1 MLERA
6 SGRLESA
13 GRRVFRDSNGVIRSR
28 RPLNPRLWRYSGA
41 ITDLPHWVIPL
52 LQQPDQRTLY
62 TQSTTPTTDGV
73 PRSSRAPVL
82 DFLYPQKAREFA
94 VSRSLHSHQRPI
106 LRRKKVGPSSG
117 RCYATIP
124 RNPYQDADLGD
135 WSPSYSTGRPEE
147 DALLKDARGSL
158 QTLLNSNGER
168 NYHEAWRLYCAA
180 GYPRNLIPD
189 LLGYLCH
196 SKKPFDHGKSKRLFE
211 TLPIKDRTH
220 ADYLY
225 MTISYGNANN
235 LPDMRRTMQQA
246 LDKRIGSPSWGFAFA
261 QFLNKQLFVEALELW
276 YVRPKSL
283 KKGWIDRVAP
293 YLDASTLP
301 QTMVN
306 LATLI
311 KHKKIRGPA
320 REFLPRLL
328 EHVSASS
335 SFAES
340 VGSETLLALLQ
351 SYKDLGLLKP
361 EHSFKLIEVLVA
373 SESRATFIKSM
384 VVYRNFRWQTP
395 DEKPPVVLLRR
406 MMRKLVSF
414 EITNGIRFLLDEIA
428 HFYGKP
434 LRPDYRRA
442 LNGFAN
448 AGDVQQVN
456 EVFDLLVRDHG
467 KEFTRKLLTPLLYV
481 HARVGNVPDTLIQ
494 FRRVK
499 EEFNRE
505 QNTICWNILLTAYSN
520 SDDLTGALATFDQML
535 KSGVELD
542 SYSFGILMGL
552 CANRGDIENVLR
564 VLALA
569 KERKVQISTPLLD
582 PIVEAYCKNG
592 LFDMAEQVAEA
603 CLGLDTG
610 GSPVR
615 MWNLLLLNYAFRI
628 DLESV
633 SRIRT
638 RMEMAGIQP
647 NGVTYAAFMLSLVL
661 MGQTDSA
668 RRVLRTLHRSRRI
681 NAAEFHYAI
690 ILYGYL
696 RARNRDMVHV
706 IFKEIKQRFDRPGFN
721 SRLLFL
727 RSQVDRDMLEIKR
740 GPRESDAAN
749 QRLEHAEKFLM
760 ETIGDSDVRLL
771 ATKAPSLGIGTQSLR
786 QSFPSM
792 YYEYVIGAY
801 GTLGAFRRVE
811 ELFDEFTQINRRFH
825 GSTNVDALP
834 PLRLLSALML
844 SQLNAGDFD
853 GVEECWKKAFPK
865 ALKMAMRFDI
875 ADYLAPQ
882 PSAPGADAT
891 LPQLEHSSGDSSMAE
906 SPQTDNAGERTVL
919 PSLRYFLSRPL
930 NLYMR
935 SLAYRGE
942 TWRISEV
949 ITAFEKTGFAL
960 TTSNWSTYVKLLS
973 SSDQF
978 SDQIKAFLHFEEKFM
993 PNFPGWQHLRRS
1005 RGLKPPGAPNDTSP
1019 VEKRRTP
1026 PHLFGRIAKRIW
1038 SNLQPDFMQ
1047 PTYITMVYLAAAMM
1061 TIRQRS
1067 IDTDNTEIKA
1077 VYDAAPK
1084 TIDAIAAMPMLRE
1097 KYQGTLLRGN
1107 HPQRDPSLYREQFQP
1122 FVWTG
1127 GVLGVG
1133 GRTRSAASVNRLVT
1147 QQIEEVDYSPE
1158 VESLVEAGT
1167 EPETSVTSSQDRGKD
1182 ARDDDLPAPSEN
1194 TIDHQDRYDMETGIH
1209 LSAQRRQYGFNGE
1222 PMDIEPPKVPYR
1234 MDHRRILA
1242 RASQNMAGE
1251 GQGYDYYPEQYNEWG
1266 RYSGHSEQDAQE
1278 FQDSEYPEEGT
1289 ELHEY
1294 LQGPEDDAQESEYR
1308 QYPEHYSQGNED
1320 LQYPEQ
1326 YAQDEYADYPE
1337 QDAQG
1342 HESSGSPEYGLG
1354 NENLQSSQRNVQA
1367 SEPPGFPEQSA
1378 HENQNTRPEEKE

>member
-13 GRRVFRDSNGVIRSR
+13 GRRFFRDSNGVIRSR
-28 RPLNPRLWRYSGA
+28 RPLNPQFWRSSGA
-41 ITDLPHWVIPL
+41 ITDLTSCLVPL

-62 TQSTTPTTDGV
+62 TQCTASTADQVT
-73 PRSSRAPVL
+73 RSSRTTVL
-82 DFLYPQKAREFA
+82 DFLYPPKAQEFA
-94 VSRSLHSHQRPI
+94 VSCLLRPPRRPI
-106 LRRKKVGPSSG
+106 PRRKKVSPSSG
-117 RCYATIP
+117 RSYATRP
-124 RNPYQDADLGD
+124 RIPYQDADEDL
-135 WSPSYSTGRPEE
+135 SPSYPTGRPKE
-147 DALLKDARGSL
+147 DALQKDARDSL
-158 QTLLNSNGER
+158 QALLALKGER
-168 NYHEAWRLYCAA
+168 DYNEAWRLYCAA
-180 GYPRNLIPD
+180 GYPRHLISD

-211 TLPIKDRTH
+211 TLSIKDRTH
-220 ADYLY
+220 VEYLY
-225 MTISYGNANN
+225 MTISYANANN

-246 LDKRIGSPSWGFAFA
+246 LEKHIGSPSWGFAFA
-261 QFLNKQLFVEALELW
+261 QFLNRQLFVEALELW
-276 YVRPKSL
+276 YMRPKSL

-301 QTMVN
+301 HTMVN

-311 KHKKIRGPA
+311 KYRKISGPA

-328 EHVSASS
+328 EHISASS
-335 SFAES
+335 SFAENI
-340 VGSETLLALLQ
+340 GSQTLLHLLRI
-351 SYKDLGLLKP
+351 YMDLGLLKP
-361 EHSFKLIEVLVA
+361 EHNFKLIETLVA
-373 SESRATFIKSM
+373 SETRATFIKSM

-406 MMRKLVSF
+406 MMRKLVLF

-428 HFYGKP
+428 HFYGKA
-434 LRPDYRRA
+434 LKPDYRRA

-467 KEFTRKLLTPLLYV
+467 KELSRKLLTPLLYV
-481 HARVGNVPDTLIQ
+481 HARVGNVRDTLIQ
-494 FRRVK
+494 FKRVK

-505 QNTICWNILLTAYSN
+505 QNTVCWNILLTAYSN
-520 SDDLTGALATFDQML
+520 SDDLTGTLATFDQML

-564 VLALA
+564 VLSLA
-569 KERKVQISTPLLD
+569 KERNVQISTPLLD

-592 LFDMAEQVAEA
+592 LLDMAEQVAEA

-647 NGVTYAAFMLSLVL
+647 DGVTYAAFMLSLVL

-668 RRVLRTLHRSRRI
+668 RRILRTLHRSRRI

-696 RARNRDMVHV
+696 KARNRDMVHI

-721 SRLLFL
+721 SRLLSL
-727 RSQVDRDMLEIKR
+727 RSKIDRDMLAIKR

-771 ATKAPSLGIGTQSLR
+771 ATKEPSLGIGKQPHR
-786 QSFPSM
+786 EAFPSM
-792 YYEYVIGAY
+792 YYEYVINAY
-801 GTLGAFRRVE
+801 GTLGASRRAE
-811 ELFDEFTQINRRFH
+811 ELFDEFTHINRQFH
-825 GSTNVDALP
+825 GSTDIDALP

-844 SQLNAGDFD
+844 SQLNSGDFD

-865 ALKMAMRFDI
+865 ALKMAMRVDI
-875 ADYLAPQ
+875 TECLAPQ
-882 PSAPGADAT
+882 PSGPGAGAT
-891 LPQLEHSSGDSSMAE
+891 LPQPEPSSSDYSMAE
-906 SPQTDNAGERTVL
+906 SPQTQNAGERTVL
-919 PSLRYFLSRPL
+919 PSWRFFLSRPL
-930 NLYMR
+930 SLYMR

-942 TWRISEV
+942 TWRIPEV
-949 ITAFEKTGFAL
+949 ITAFEKTGFAM
-960 TTSNWSTYVKLLS
+960 TTFNWSTYIQLLS

-978 SDQIKAFLHFEEKFM
+978 SDQINAFLHFEKKFM

-1005 RGLKPPGAPNDTSP
+1005 RGVKPPGAPKDSNA
-1019 VEKRRTP
+1019 VEKRKAP
-1026 PHLFGRIAKRIW
+1026 PHLFGSVAKRLW
-1038 SNLQPDFMQ
+1038 SNIQPDFMQ
-1047 PTYITMVYLAAAMM
+1047 PTYITMVYLASAML

-1067 IDTDNTEIKA
+1067 LDTDNTEIKA

-1097 KYQGTLLRGN
+1097 KYQGSLLRGN
-1107 HPQRDPSLYREQFQP
+1107 HPQRDPNLDREQLQP

-1127 GVLGVG
+1127 GVLGVD
-1133 GRTRSAASVNRLVT
+1133 GRTRSAASVNRLIT
-1147 QQIEEVDYSPE
+1147 QQIEEVESSPE

-1167 EPETSVTSSQDRGKD
+1167 EQETSVRSSQHSDKD
-1182 ARDDDLPAPSEN
+1182 IREEDLLAPSEK
-1194 TIDHQDRYDMETGIH
+1194 TIDPQDRYDMETELD
-1209 LSAQRRQYGFNGE
+1209 LSTQRRDYGFIDE

-1234 MDHRRILA
+1234 MDHRRLLE
-1242 RASQNMAGE
+1242 RASANMTGE
-1251 GQGYDYYPEQYNEWG
+1251 GQEYEYYPEQYTHWG
-1266 RYSGHSEQDAQE
+1266 GYSGHSEQDAQE
-1278 FQDSEYPEEGT
+1278 FQDSDYPEEGT

-1294 LQGPEDDAQESEYR
+1294 LQFPGDGSQESEY
-1308 QYPEHYSQGNED
+1308 P
-1320 LQYPEQ
+1320 QYPEQ
-1326 YAQDEYADYPE
+1326 DALGYQHSEYPEHFAQGNEYVQYPEQDAQLHEYPQYREQDAQDEYPDYQE

-1342 HESSGSPEYGLG
+1342 HEYSELPEEDGLG
-1354 NENLQSSQRNVQA
+1354 NGNLESSQR
-1367 SEPPGFPEQSA
+1367 
-1378 HENQNTRPEEKE
+1378 